1 MKRGGVFLDIA
12 EIVVITHSKETKKKH
27 LVEDSYLGQVG
38 LCISYENDFLS
49 RPEVKY
55 TICPIINELTLNKI
69 NSKFKRP
76 VSALVIYNELFIRLE
91 LCDTFI
97 YCDKSIMLS
106 YLFFLFWISFFSTF
120 TCTIIPNFSLLSC
133 KWINIDWL
141 SVCQVIFCM
150 HIPCK
155 LYLYFWIV
163 KSYFGLCT
171 QHKH

>member
-12 EIVVITHSKETKKKH
+12 EIVVITHSKETKTKKH

-55 TICPIINELTLNKI
+55 TIRPIINELTLNKI
-69 NSKFKRP
+69 NSTFKRP

-97 YCDKSIMLS
+97 YCDKSIMLR
-106 YLFFLFWISFFSTF
+106 YLFFFILNFFCFSTF
-120 TCTIIPNFSLLSC
+120 TCTIMPNFSLLSC
-133 KWINIDWL
+133 K
-141 SVCQVIFCM
+141 
-150 HIPCK
+150 
-155 LYLYFWIV
+155 
-163 KSYFGLCT
+163 
-171 QHKH
+171 

>member
-1 MKRGGVFLDIA
+1 MKRGGVFLDIP
-12 EIVVITHSKETKKKH
+12 EIVVITHSKETTTKKH

-49 RPEVKY
+49 WPEVKY
-55 TICPIINELTLNKI
+55 TIFPIINELTLNKI

-106 YLFFLFWISFFSTF
+106 YLFFLFWISIFFFRHSHVPECQTSHY
-120 TCTIIPNFSLLSC
+120 CPANELIS
-133 KWINIDWL
+133 ID
-141 SVCQVIFCM
+141 
-150 HIPCK
+150 
-155 LYLYFWIV
+155 
-163 KSYFGLCT
+163 
-171 QHKH
+171 

>member
-1 MKRGGVFLDIA
+1 MF
-12 EIVVITHSKETKKKH
+12 ITHSKETKTKKH

-97 YCDKSIMLS
+97 YCDKSIMLR
-106 YLFFLFWISFFSTF
+106 YLFFFHSEFLLFFYIHMYH
-120 TCTIIPNFSLLSC
+120 NAKLL
-133 KWINIDWL
+133 ITVLQMN
-141 SVCQVIFCM
+141 
-150 HIPCK
+150 
-155 LYLYFWIV
+155 
-163 KSYFGLCT
+163 
-171 QHKH
+171 

>member
-1 MKRGGVFLDIA
+1 MKRGGVFLDIP

-106 YLFFLFWISFFSTF
+106 YLFFYSEFLFFFLHSHV
-120 TCTIIPNFSLLSC
+120 P
-133 KWINIDWL
+133 
-141 SVCQVIFCM
+141 
-150 HIPCK
+150 
-155 LYLYFWIV
+155 
-163 KSYFGLCT
+163 
-171 QHKH
+171 

>member
-12 EIVVITHSKETKKKH
+12 EIVVITHSKETKTKKH

-55 TICPIINELTLNKI
+55 TIRPIINELTLNKI
-69 NSKFKRP
+69 NSTFKRP

-106 YLFFLFWISFFSTF
+106 YLFFFILNFFF
-120 TCTIIPNFSLLSC
+120 FYIHMYHNPKLLITVLQ
-133 KWINIDWL
+133 IN
-141 SVCQVIFCM
+141 
-150 HIPCK
+150 
-155 LYLYFWIV
+155 
-163 KSYFGLCT
+163 
-171 QHKH
+171 

>member
-1 MKRGGVFLDIA
+1 MKRGGVFLDIP
-12 EIVVITHSKETKKKH
+12 EIVVITHSKEKKKH

-49 RPEVKY
+49 WPEVKY
-55 TICPIINELTLNKI
+55 TIFPIINELTLNKI

-106 YLFFLFWISFFSTF
+106 YLFFLFWISIFFSTF
-120 TCTIIPNFSLLSC
+120 TCTIMPNFSLLSC
-133 KWINIDWL
+133 K
-141 SVCQVIFCM
+141 
-150 HIPCK
+150 
-155 LYLYFWIV
+155 
-163 KSYFGLCT
+163 
-171 QHKH
+171 